1 VDGKKAG
8 EGKIPRTAAF
18 GYSLDETFDVGCDT
32 GGPVTE
38 EYRPLAAFT
47 GKIVQVKVDLKPD
60 FVRDVQRESEAQ
72 VKHAMARQ

>member
-1 VDGKKAG
+1 
-8 EGKIPRTAAF
+8 
-18 GYSLDETFDVGCDT
+18 VGCDT
-32 GGPVTE
+32 GGSVTE

-72 VKHAMARQ
+72 VKHAMVRQ